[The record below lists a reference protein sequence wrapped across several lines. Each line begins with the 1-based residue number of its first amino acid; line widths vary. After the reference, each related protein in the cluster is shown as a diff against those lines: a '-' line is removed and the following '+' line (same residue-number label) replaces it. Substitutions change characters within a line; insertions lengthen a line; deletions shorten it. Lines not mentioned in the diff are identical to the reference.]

1 MGCGQS
7 KDPENKQGDKKY
19 DKTGADLPGK
29 QKFIGDVGAVVM
41 HQEERKQ
48 PVAVLL
54 SFVPKASGASFAGL
68 SMVYYVM
75 RTQQIYAFEMTDEE
89 LEEVK
94 NQANVTFGWS
104 AIFKSIASD
113 FMKGKA
119 KVATGNDLATV
130 NIEVTSV
137 KDKNSQKMAFKLP
150 LVQTVGAAERF
161 KYLTEPLARVV
172 LRKRQQTDEREREIK
187 YSRMQSMMVVSDA
200 SMNKHKAIV
209 DRVMKIIVPLRE
221 ESARHAKSSSEL
233 SAKIASSDRRIK
245 SLQRGKGQNELD
257 ATYEKGGAR
266 PFQHLSFAE
275 EHLPKEVNE
284 AVLQADTALDYVKSV
299 FPLHGDATLATLT
312 KPPTDSRL
320 VPLYENA
327 PRDVVDGVMNVFTR
341 LDDWDMSVFD
351 LERATSHNALFYV
364 TYAMLYKLDL
374 VNHFKL
380 DDRVLRNFLFAL
392 QAGYHPNPYHNSTH
406 AADVAQINYYI
417 MTQGGLADKCKLSKE
432 ELLAGVLAGAIH
444 DFDHPGFN
452 NNFHTRTNAYLSTLY
467 NDRSVL
473 ENHHCACVYEMLR
486 LPKYNIFAKFTDE
499 QRREV
504 RDTMLEMVLS
514 TDMGNHGK
522 IFQAFRKRLSERP
535 PVDWAASKED
545 LRLALSIS
553 IKMADISNC
562 GRPSKLYLEWA
573 KNIASEFYVQGDAEA
588 KLCLPISPF
597 MDRSK
602 DKQDFPK
609 GQISFMNFVVIPMF
623 EAISEFLPNMEFC
636 LKHCTENKEYWQAM
650 DA

>member
-1 MGCGQS
+1 MGCGPS
-7 KDPENKQGDKKY
+7 KDGEKKDQDKKY
-19 DKTGADLPGK
+19 DKQGADLPGK

-54 SFVPKASGASFAGL
+54 AFVPKASLPGFAGL

-75 RTQQIYAFEMTDEE
+75 RTQQIYAFEVSDAE
-89 LEEVK
+89 LEEMK
-94 NQANVTFGWS
+94 NAASVSFGWS

-119 KVATGNDLATV
+119 KVNTANDVATV

-150 LVQTVGAAERF
+150 LVPTVGAGERF
-161 KYLTEPLARVV
+161 KCLTEPLARVV

-200 SMNKHKAIV
+200 NMSKHKAIV

-221 ESARHAKSSSEL
+221 ESARHAKSSAEL
-233 SAKIASSDRRIK
+233 SAKIASTDRRIR
-245 SLQRGKGQNELD
+245 SLQRGKEQNGLD
-257 ATYEKGGAR
+257 AMYEKGGAR
-266 PFQHLSFAE
+266 PFQHLPFAE
-275 EHLPKEVNE
+275 EHLPKEVDE
-284 AVLQADTALDYVKSV
+284 ETLLGDKSLDYIKDV
-299 FPLHGDATLATLT
+299 FPLPADTTVATLT

-320 VPLYENA
+320 VSLYESA
-327 PRDVVDGVMNVFTR
+327 PRDVIDGMLQVFTR
-341 LDDWDMSVFD
+341 LDDWDMSVFE
-351 LERATSHNALFYV
+351 LEKATNNNALFYV

-374 VNHFKL
+374 VNHFKM
-380 DDRVLRNFLFAL
+380 DDRTLRNFLYAL
-392 QAGYHPNPYHNSTH
+392 QSGYHPNPYHNASH
-406 AADVAQINYYI
+406 GADVAQINYYI
-417 MTQGGLADKCKLSKE
+417 MTQGGLAEKCKMSKE

-444 DFDHPGFN
+444 DYDHPGFN

-486 LPKYNIFAKFTDE
+486 QPKYNIFKTLTEE
-499 QRREV
+499 QKREV

-514 TDMGNHGK
+514 TDMGNHGR
-522 IFQAFRKRLSERP
+522 IFQAFRKKLSERP
-535 PVDWAASKED
+535 PVEWSAGKED

-602 DKQDFPK
+602 DKQEFPK

-636 LKHCTENKEYWQAM
+636 LKHCTENKEYWQAL